1 LRFVFILALTILARP
16 VFGSVLSNSATDVQL
31 FTLLSST
38 GKTVIIPAG
47 QRGGAMSTQTV
58 ISARAGN
65 VPQSAPAPAERL
77 QSLDIFR
84 GLTIAGMILVNNNG
98 DWRAA
103 YWPLEHSPWNG
114 WTPTDLVFPFFL
126 FIVGVSMV
134 YSFRARLSR
143 GESRGAIL
151 IHALRRTIILFA
163 VGVLVINGF
172 PDRYDPSH
180 IRIYGVL
187 QRIAICYLVA
197 AVFVL
202 WSGVRTQIVA
212 VAACLIGY
220 WILMRHVPVPA
231 FGIPGRDIPLLD
243 PDRNL
248 VAWLDRKLLI
258 GHLYEGT
265 RDPEGLLST
274 IPAVGT
280 ALLGVLTGEWLRSN
294 RTARSRVWGMVIFG
308 LIGLAAGKFWN
319 VWFPINKKLWTSSFV
334 LFTAGFGLVVLALCY
349 WLCDVRKLRGRWALP
364 ALVFGMNAIAAY
376 VLSEVLASTLGS
388 VHFRSSGGENSLQA
402 IIYRHVFTS
411 PGAAPSA
418 NASLAYSISFV
429 LVCWLVMWW
438 LYRRKIFLKI

>member
-1 LRFVFILALTILARP
+1 
-16 VFGSVLSNSATDVQL
+16 
-31 FTLLSST
+31 
-38 GKTVIIPAG
+38 
-47 QRGGAMSTQTV
+47 MSTETAV
-58 ISARAGN
+58 RATA
-65 VPQSAPAPAERL
+65 VKAPESVAAPAERL

-98 DWRAA
+98 DSSAA
-103 YWPLEHSPWNG
+103 YWPLEHSAWNG

-143 GESRGAIL
+143 GESRHAIL
-151 IHALRRTIILFA
+151 LHALRRAIILFA
-163 VGVLVINGF
+163 IGVLVINSF
-172 PDRYDPSH
+172 PGGYNLSH

-202 WSGVRTQIVA
+202 WSSVRVEIVA

-220 WILMRHVPVPA
+220 WILMRHVWVPG

-248 VAWLDRKLLI
+248 VAWLDRKLLM

-294 RTARSRVWGMVIFG
+294 RSTRSKAWGMVIFG

-319 VWFPINKKLWTSSFV
+319 IWFPINKKLWTSSFV
-334 LFTAGFGLVVLALCY
+334 LFTAGFALVLLALCY
-349 WLCDVRKLRGRWALP
+349 WLCDVRKSRGRWGLP

-388 VHFRSSGGENSLQA
+388 VHFRSSGADNSLRA

-438 LYRRKIFLKI
+438 FYRRKIFLKI